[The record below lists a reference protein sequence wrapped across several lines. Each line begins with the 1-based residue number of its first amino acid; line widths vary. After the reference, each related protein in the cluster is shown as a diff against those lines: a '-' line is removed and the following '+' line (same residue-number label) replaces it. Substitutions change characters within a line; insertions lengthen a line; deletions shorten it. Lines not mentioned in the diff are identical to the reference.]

1 MVDWV
6 LVGLIGFLVSILFAF
21 YLLIRRTVLS
31 FREGMQGDGK
41 RSG

>member
-6 LVGLIGFLVSILFAF
+6 LVGLIGFLVAVLFAF

-31 FREGMQGDGK
+31 FREGMRGDG
-41 RSG
+41 G